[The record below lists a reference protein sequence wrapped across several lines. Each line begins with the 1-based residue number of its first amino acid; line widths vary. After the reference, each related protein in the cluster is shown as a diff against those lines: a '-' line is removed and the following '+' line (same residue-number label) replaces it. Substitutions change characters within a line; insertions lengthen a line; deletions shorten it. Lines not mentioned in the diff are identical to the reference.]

1 MLRQHDS
8 TIDNAETTSN
18 DHNTEYDSLSS
29 SSSSIIDEDIDF
41 DLVYSM
47 HTFEATVEGQAS
59 VEKGGTESF
68 GLAGDTLLLFT
79 VCLIGIPAGFLFDL
93 FLFDLFI
100 EADIRE
106 IPELGELVASKI
118 IDQVSDDNW
127 SEILF
132 IGWKTKNYSLKN
144 AALSYIRINWEKIKR
159 GRKINEVI
167 AHGDME
173 LIDELMYTICFGVI
187 LAF

>member
-1 MLRQHDS
+1 
-8 TIDNAETTSN
+8 
-18 DHNTEYDSLSS
+18 
-29 SSSSIIDEDIDF
+29 
-41 DLVYSM
+41 
-47 HTFEATVEGQAS
+47 
-59 VEKGGTESF
+59 
-68 GLAGDTLLLFT
+68 
-79 VCLIGIPAGFLFDL
+79 
-93 FLFDLFI
+93 LFI

-173 LIDELMYTICFGVI
+173 LIDELMYTICFEYDSLSSSSSSIIDEDIDFDLVYSMHTFEATVEGQASVEKGDSLTLLDDSNI
-187 LAF
+187 YWWLVKLTKNGKTGYIPAEIIE

>member
-59 VEKGGTESF
+59 VEKGDS
-68 GLAGDTLLLFT
+68 LTLLDDSNIYWWLVKLT
-79 VCLIGIPAGFLFDL
+79 KNGKTGYIPAEIIEKVDYFVEKLLDLFD
-93 FLFDLFI
+93 
-100 EADIRE
+100 
-106 IPELGELVASKI
+106 K
-118 IDQVSDDNW
+118 
-127 SEILF
+127 
-132 IGWKTKNYSLKN
+132 
-144 AALSYIRINWEKIKR
+144 
-159 GRKINEVI
+159 
-167 AHGDME
+167 
-173 LIDELMYTICFGVI
+173 
-187 LAF
+187 